1 MALRRAE
8 GGGIFPFGKTR
19 QVSLDEPAPTI
30 PYGKI
35 ETPAQIGAAIRHK
48 RRAIGMRQA
57 ELAAL
62 SGVGIRFL
70 SELENGKPSAE
81 VGKVLLVLRRLGLDL
96 LIAPK
101 GAQR

>member
-1 MALRRAE
+1 MADLTEEAGE
-8 GGGIFPFGKTR
+8 VF
-19 QVSLDEPAPTI
+19 
-30 PYGKI
+30 PYGKV

-96 LIAPK
+96 LIEPR